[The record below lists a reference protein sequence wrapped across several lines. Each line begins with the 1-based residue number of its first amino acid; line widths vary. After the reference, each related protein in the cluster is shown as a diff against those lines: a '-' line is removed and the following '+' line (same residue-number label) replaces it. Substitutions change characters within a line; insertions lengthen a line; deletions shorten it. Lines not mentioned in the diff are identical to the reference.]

1 MQARVIFK
9 EVNWQEVRISRS
21 GSTSGQKLGL
31 RREGME
37 RIKQTP
43 ALETLGLCFLRKART
58 SFRFYRICIFVFDLL
73 LPFWFYKEKCLPQ
86 QNHLA
91 AFPVPGGRVCTPAR
105 PALWFPSAAVTLVV
119 SGLNWNAGRVTLWAA
134 FKSKVSKVEKS
145 AYCCHF

>member
-1 MQARVIFK
+1 MCDWFPGLGGPTEPLQSLVWTDGVAFPSFVSLPPLTAVDGNTAESCACLID
-9 EVNWQEVRISRS
+9 IS
-21 GSTSGQKLGL
+21 LH
-31 RREGME
+31 
-37 RIKQTP
+37 
-43 ALETLGLCFLRKART
+43 T